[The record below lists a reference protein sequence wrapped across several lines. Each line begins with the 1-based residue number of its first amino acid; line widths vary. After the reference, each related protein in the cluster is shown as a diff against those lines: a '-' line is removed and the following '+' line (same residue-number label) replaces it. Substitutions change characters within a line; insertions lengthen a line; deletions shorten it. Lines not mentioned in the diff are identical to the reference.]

1 MSPYHFSICCHWN
14 AHLRLE
20 CTSRSPPSFVLCAA
34 SSRAPGCFA
43 AAQFVR
49 PHRYSVSPLLLLVC
63 FVAGVHTCVRAT
75 CASVRWSRCHL
86 YGSRFR
92 RLLFFFAS
100 SGPALKY
107 SLGSPSSLSMVG
119 YLVVVSFALAALC
132 ASSVR
137 RNNQKDSAC
146 IWPVI

>member
-43 AAQFVR
+43 TAQFVR
-49 PHRYSVSPLLLLVC
+49 PHRYSVSSLLLLVC
-63 FVAGVHTCVRAT
+63 FVAGVHTCVRAA

-86 YGSRFR
+86 CGSRFHQ
-92 RLLFFFAS
+92 LLFFFAS

-107 SLGSPSSLSMVG
+107 SLGSPSSLSMVR

-137 RNNQKDSAC
+137 RNNQKNSAR
-146 IWPVI
+146 IRLVI